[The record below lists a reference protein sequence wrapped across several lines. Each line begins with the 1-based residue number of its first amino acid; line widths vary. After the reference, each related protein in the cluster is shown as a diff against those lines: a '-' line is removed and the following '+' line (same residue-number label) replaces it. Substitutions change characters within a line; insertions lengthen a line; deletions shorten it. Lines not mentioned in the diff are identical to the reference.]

1 VPEFGL
7 YLRGRRPEA
16 VGWESRWLRWPDFWL
31 PSDRAGFADALR
43 EVLERAGRGRVE
55 IACGGG
61 YGRTGT
67 AMACLA
73 VLDGV
78 PAGQAVEFVRRNYDT
93 RAVETPRQRLFV
105 GHFE

>member
-1 VPEFGL
+1 
-7 YLRGRRPEA
+7 
-16 VGWESRWLRWPDFWL
+16 
-31 PSDRAGFADALR
+31 
-43 EVLERAGRGRVE
+43 
-55 IACGGG
+55 
-61 YGRTGT
+61 
-67 AMACLA
+67 MACLA